1 MSRTYK
7 HIYTKSKAEDKS
19 CRNHGDCLYCR
30 SNRLHQYI
38 RIQQSA
44 NDKLKY
50 YKNNY
55 LAYASQEITSYAKIE
70 MFKY

>member
-19 CRNHGDCLYCR
+19 CRNHGDCAYCR

-44 NDKLKY
+44 NEELKY
-50 YKNNY
+50 YRNNR
-55 LAYASQEITSYAKIE
+55 LTYASQEITSYAEI
-70 MFKY
+70 